1 MRDIPCKF
9 AQREKKPKRCGITA
23 QSLHIAPLVRYCRF
37 RTCNPSVHVNKQS
50 LISLLRYYCYTGA
63 FSDILKCGRIA
74 CSDSAH
80 RGSDIDMGTVL
91 EMDEEGI
98 EKEGRMEARRK
109 RRMMMM
115 ERKNTTV
122 YYGYRKII

>member
-1 MRDIPCKF
+1 
-9 AQREKKPKRCGITA
+9 
-23 QSLHIAPLVRYCRF
+23 
-37 RTCNPSVHVNKQS
+37 
-50 LISLLRYYCYTGA
+50 
-63 FSDILKCGRIA
+63 
-74 CSDSAH
+74 
-80 RGSDIDMGTVL
+80 MGTVL